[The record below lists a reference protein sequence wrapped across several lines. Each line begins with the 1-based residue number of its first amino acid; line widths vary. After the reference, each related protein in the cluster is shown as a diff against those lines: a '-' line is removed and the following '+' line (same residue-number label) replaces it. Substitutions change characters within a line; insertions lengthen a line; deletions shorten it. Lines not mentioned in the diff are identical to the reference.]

1 MEQQPATEKKTLLR
15 TLRESV
21 LPVKPDDNVVVKFS
35 KNVGFGVFLVL
46 FSCVSLA
53 IVLSIS
59 LAL

>member
-1 MEQQPATEKKTLLR
+1 MEQQPATEKKTLLQ

-21 LPVKPDDNVVVKFS
+21 LPVKPNDHVVVKFG
-35 KNVGFGVFLVL
+35 KNIGFGVFLVL